1 VGASPLFRCGAICL
15 WPAPQAIGC
24 MALELDRVREIADRV
39 AVSRGL
45 EVVEVEFRGS
55 GNARMLRVFL
65 DKPGAAS
72 GDPLA
77 GVTHGDCADFSHE
90 FGTILDVE
98 DVISGSYTLE
108 VSSPGLDRRLTK
120 ATDFER
126 FTGSRMKVMTRN
138 PVNNNR
144 YFEGRLESFRE
155 GRLTLDL
162 SVASKKSRKKMRS
175 ATDEGQKIGIDFANV
190 EKANLVP
197 EI

>member
-1 VGASPLFRCGAICL
+1 
-15 WPAPQAIGC
+15 
-24 MALELDRVREIADRV
+24 MALELDRVREIAERV
-39 AVSRGL
+39 AASSGL

-55 GNARMLRVFL
+55 GQARMLRVFL
-65 DKPGAAS
+65 DKLGFDKSGAAS

-77 GVTHGDCADFSHE
+77 GVTHGDCANFSRE

-98 DVISGSYTLE
+98 DAIAGSYTLE
-108 VSSPGLDRRLTK
+108 VSSPGLDRKLSK
-120 ATDFER
+120 PSDFER

-144 YFEGRLESFRE
+144 YFEGRLESFRD
-155 GRLTLDL
+155 GQLMLDL
-162 SVASKKSRKKMRS
+162 SVASKKSRKKMGT
-175 ATDEGQKIGIDFANV
+175 AAEPEQKIGIDFANV